1 MRIRNKR
8 PAFLIGM
15 TILACLL
22 ASPNAAWS
30 KLGMNGLPDEVHW
43 LAGFADRSA
52 AQSGIVSNVGAGVN
66 LRASG
71 LLVTTDIPAIHSGGI
86 RVTLNRQSFEAKAMM
101 AFPSARIAAFALDL
115 EGELP
120 VPKFVEPV
128 QGEKVTIIGS
138 SAGRFAPMITR
149 GLVSQVSTVENGGA
163 FYVDTAKAGRV
174 ADGVVMSGD
183 RVIGIV
189 THEGLRVRCL
199 SMPAI
204 EKLVSRWQEKPIE
217 ASP

>member
-1 MRIRNKR
+1 
-8 PAFLIGM
+8 
-15 TILACLL
+15 
-22 ASPNAAWS
+22 
-30 KLGMNGLPDEVHW
+30 MNGLPDEVHW

-52 AQSGIVSNVGAGVN
+52 AQAGILSNVAAGVN

-71 LLVTTDIPAIHSGGI
+71 LLITTDIPAIHSGGI
-86 RVTLNRQSFEAKAMM
+86 RVTIDRQSIDAKAMV
-101 AFPSARIAAFALDL
+101 AFPTAHIAAFALDL

-120 VPKFVEPV
+120 VPKLGEPV
-128 QGEKVTIIGS
+128 QGEKVIIIGS

-204 EKLVSRWQEKPIE
+204 EKLVSRWQEKPVE
-217 ASP
+217 ANP